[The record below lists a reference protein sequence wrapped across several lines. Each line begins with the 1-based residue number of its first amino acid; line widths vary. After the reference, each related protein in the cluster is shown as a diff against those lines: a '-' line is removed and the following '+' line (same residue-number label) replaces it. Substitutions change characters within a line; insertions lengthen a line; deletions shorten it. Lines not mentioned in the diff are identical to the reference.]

1 MAIRAET
8 RARALA
14 LQLLYAWDQ
23 CRAGEG
29 ERRGSVAA
37 GGAEARALFV
47 RVLALARA
55 APAVRDRA
63 LDVALEVVGAQP
75 RLDVALAGAAERWR
89 VERLAVVDRNV
100 LRLATLELEA
110 GRTPPK
116 VVIDE
121 AVKLARWFG
130 GPKSPA
136 FVNGILDRLARDR
149 GRL

>member
-23 CRAGEG
+23 LPERAPDP
-29 ERRGSVAA
+29 SPVWA
-37 GGAEARALFV
+37 
-47 RVLALARA
+47 RVLPLVRA
-55 APAVRDRA
+55 SPAVRERA
-63 LDVALEVVGAQP
+63 LDLAAATVRACP
-75 RLDVALAGAAERWR
+75 RLDAALERAAERWR
-89 VERLAVVDRNV
+89 LERLAVVDRNL
-100 LRLATLELEA
+100 LRLAVLELEGA
-110 GRTPPK
+110 VTPPK

-121 AVKLARWFG
+121 AVRLARWFG

-136 FVNGILDRLARDR
+136 FVNGILDRVARDQ

>member
-23 CRAGEG
+23 LPERAADP
-29 ERRGSVAA
+29 RAA
-37 GGAEARALFV
+37 WA
-47 RVLALARA
+47 RVLLLVRSS
-55 APAVRDRA
+55 PAVRDHA
-63 LDVALEVVGAQP
+63 LSLAEATVAACP
-75 RLDVALAGAAERWR
+75 RLDAALEGAADRWR
-89 VERLAVVDRNV
+89 LERLAVVDRNL
-100 LRLATLELEA
+100 LRLAALELESA
-110 GRTPPK
+110 TPPK

-121 AVKLARWFG
+121 AVRLARWFG

-136 FVNGILDRLARDR
+136 FVNGILDRVARDR

>member
-23 CRAGEG
+23 MPDRDTD
-29 ERRGSVAA
+29 RRVVWA
-37 GGAEARALFV
+37 
-47 RVLALARA
+47 RVLQLQ
-55 APAVRDRA
+55 PASPVVRDRA
-63 LDVALEVVGAQP
+63 VGLAEAVVGARA
-75 RLDVALAGAAERWR
+75 RLDPALEQAADRWR
-89 VERLAVVDRNV
+89 LERLAVVDRNL
-100 LRLATLELEA
+100 LRLAALELESA
-110 GRTPPK
+110 TPPK

-121 AVKLARWFG
+121 AVRLARWFG
-130 GPKSPA
+130 GPKSPG

>member
-23 CRAGEG
+23 LPDREAD
-29 ERRGSVAA
+29 RRVVWA
-37 GGAEARALFV
+37 
-47 RVLALARA
+47 RVLPLVKAS
-55 APAVRDRA
+55 PAVRDRA
-63 LDVALEVVGAQP
+63 IGLAEAVVGARERIDP
-75 RLDVALAGAAERWR
+75 ALEQAADRWR
-89 VERLAVVDRNV
+89 LERLAVVDRNL
-100 LRLATLELEA
+100 LRLAALELESPA
-110 GRTPPK
+110 TPPK

-121 AVKLARWFG
+121 AVRLARWFG
-130 GPKSPA
+130 GPKSPG

>member
-23 CRAGEG
+23 LPERAGDP
-29 ERRGSVAA
+29 SALWA
-37 GGAEARALFV
+37 GVLPLVRAS
-47 RVLALARA
+47 A
-55 APAVRDRA
+55 AVRERA
-63 LDVALEVVGAQP
+63 LDLAAGTVGARARLDAALES
-75 RLDVALAGAAERWR
+75 AADRWR

-100 LRLATLELEA
+100 LRLAVFELEA
-110 GRTPPK
+110 AATPPK

-121 AVKLARWFG
+121 AVRLARWFG

-136 FVNGILDRLARDR
+136 FVNGILDRVARDR

>member
-23 CRAGEG
+23 GPEKPADPH
-29 ERRGSVAA
+29 VAFA
-37 GGAEARALFV
+37 
-47 RVLALARA
+47 RVLPLVRSS
-55 APAVRDRA
+55 PAVRDRA
-63 LDVALEVVGAQP
+63 LSLAEATVAACP
-75 RLDVALAGAAERWR
+75 RLDAALEGAADRWR
-89 VERLAVVDRNV
+89 LERLAVVDRNL
-100 LRLATLELEA
+100 LRLAALELESA
-110 GRTPPK
+110 AMPPK

-130 GPKSPA
+130 GPKSPG
-136 FVNGILDRLARDR
+136 FVNGILDRVARDR